1 MGADGGVPPGTG
13 VSPAFSFPN
22 TAVKFHPGDLLLQ
35 AALGRGGKAQEK
47 VLEHVLQCTRCLG
60 RLTDLPPGY
69 DLAFERAHQAFEL
82 RQVVLGRERAEAP
95 GLLAFLIG
103 LPPGRRDLVLR
114 NSARFQSWGLF
125 ELLIREG
132 REETFRDTRHAEE
145 ILHLALEVSDYLDA
159 DYYGKA
165 LLEDMRARTWGYI
178 ANARRA
184 RMELGEAESTFE
196 AAFERLRWGTGEPMD
211 RAILLDLKASL
222 VRDQHLYSESLG
234 LSRRAIAIFSRLG
247 ERHWTGRCMVNQSIV
262 YRFTGHP
269 MEAIRLLYQSLD
281 LIDRKR
287 EPRLV
292 LCALNNLAE
301 DLAFAGRSMEAQR
314 ELAKAAPLYQKF
326 SEPMMQAR
334 RLWVEALVARSLGH
348 LRKAEELLRQA
359 EAGVAVAGTA
369 SDWELISRDM
379 ASLNTLPRR

>member
-1 MGADGGVPPGTG
+1 
-13 VSPAFSFPN
+13 
-22 TAVKFHPGDLLLQ
+22 
-35 AALGRGGKAQEK
+35 
-47 VLEHVLQCTRCLG
+47 
-60 RLTDLPPGY
+60 
-69 DLAFERAHQAFEL
+69 
-82 RQVVLGRERAEAP
+82 
-95 GLLAFLIG
+95 
-103 LPPGRRDLVLR
+103 
-114 NSARFQSWGLF
+114 
-125 ELLIREG
+125 
-132 REETFRDTRHAEE
+132 
-145 ILHLALEVSDYLDA
+145 
-159 DYYGKA
+159 
-165 LLEDMRARTWGYI
+165 
-178 ANARRA
+178 
-184 RMELGEAESTFE
+184 
-196 AAFERLRWGTGEPMD
+196 
-211 RAILLDLKASL
+211 
-222 VRDQHLYSESLG
+222 
-234 LSRRAIAIFSRLG
+234 
-247 ERHWTGRCMVNQSIV
+247 
-262 YRFTGHP
+262 
-269 MEAIRLLYQSLD
+269 MEAIRLLYRSLD